1 MGLVA
6 GLFIWL
12 YLNERKRASSAA
24 NRSDEENRA
33 QREKHFQQLDDIR
46 KSQIARE
53 QEISATLE
61 QYGRSCVNAIEQTAY
76 LARELRRIHD
86 RERQG

>member
-12 YLNERKRASSAA
+12 YLSERKRASADA
-24 NRSDEENRA
+24 DKADEENRA
-33 QREKHFQQLDDIR
+33 QRERHFQQLDDIR

-61 QYGRSCVNAIEQTAY
+61 QYGRSCVAAVEQTMF
-76 LARELRRIHD
+76 LAKELRRIHD